1 MDLFIGIIIFIIGA
15 VKYLAEPTYPTIGDF
30 NKYIE
35 DNIKY
40 GNEETDKKWLNG
52 KYGGK
57 FKNWGVYKWKL
68 LQRIDG
74 RKSIRNIKM
83 YWD

>member
-1 MDLFIGIIIFIIGA
+1 MGLFIGIIIFIIGA

-35 DNIKY
+35 DNIKH
-40 GNEETDKKWLNG
+40 GSEEADKRWLNG

-57 FKNWGVYKWKL
+57 FKN
-68 LQRIDG
+68 
-74 RKSIRNIKM
+74 
-83 YWD
+83 